1 MKKILLLMMLLCS
14 MSTWAQDVIVKKD
27 GSTVVCRV
35 IEATSTEV
43 TYKKWSDLQGSS
55 YIIDKSLVSAI
66 NYESGRK
73 ETLNE
78 AESLYKPN
86 NQNDGMQ
93 ALNDKTLWNMDF
105 EANRLH
111 NKVKKLRI
119 AGCIV
124 GGVSM
129 IIGGSLIIN
138 GELFLDS
145 PTPTSWDY
153 VIPGAVLFFG
163 GAAVTTGCLITAHKI
178 EKRLQSQYIVNSAPL
193 YHQEFRLK
201 NGTSL
206 SAGIDVLG
214 DNTNRNMA
222 MGIGFNYNF

>member
-1 MKKILLLMMLLCS
+1 MMLLCS

-138 GELFLDS
+138 GELDES
-145 PTPTSWDY
+145 Y
-153 VIPGAVLFFG
+153 VIPGAILFAG
-163 GAAVTTGCLITAHKI
+163 GAALTTGCLITAHKI
-178 EKRLQSQYIVNSAPL
+178 EKRLKTQYIVNSAPL